1 MASQQQQ
8 PQQPRRAETQ
18 PQPQPQV
25 EPSQRGFSW
34 SQWLDTGSQGLSL
47 ATAATSAG
55 FSTAKFFTS
64 TGIEIA
70 KRATQYSLAL
80 PAYAYDLASA
90 DQDGT
95 AARGVHSI
103 VGSVFDGVSMLALGA
118 VDISGNI
125 TAAAL
130 GAASTG
136 LTSLSS
142 ALSSELAR
150 SLTSFA
156 RLVQRNWNHVDDA
169 TMPPGGIPQYSII
182 QITRALTAWVS
193 IQLVTRPA
201 HEQRILAGL
210 DELDIDQLQKEVQRL
225 KVADQQQHQRDA
237 PQAGADNSKPRITSE
252 SRIGTDG
259 GDVITAEIGQ
269 QHAPDTATTTPLT
282 VTKES
287 TQAPD
292 GQALTPAQ
300 TLLAFDRYSRLVLGI
315 YGGVAMRYFG
325 VDIPPPQQDPTVQG
339 AGVVPPPSQEQQQED
354 HDTELKHDEADF
366 LAAAATLDV
375 SQTYAEAE
383 ASGLMPGGWA
393 AEADGSDRFKF
404 VLDPEEIYPEGI
416 SGSTSVERDHNTP
429 GHITPPSRDN
439 SGAVPGPQQQPS
451 FNVLDHD
458 QRPPMTYS
466 LIDLISGKHD
476 DDVFHQLAGVQR
488 GTAEAGVYSSTSYN
502 TTGRPVP
509 SRPKFYVV
517 TDHSAQKVVLVL
529 RGTLTFGDVAADLTC
544 DSVPFENM
552 DTSRRQ
558 QEMDDELPDAPPS
571 KGQWHDDDKAYVV
584 HEGMYHTVL
593 SIGGSRQAPVHR
605 AVARALQQNPT
616 YDLDITGHSLGAGL
630 AALLALLWV
639 GLPALDDPVRH
650 DDKLVGRTS
659 VRSGLPPGRK
669 LHAYCFGVP
678 SVMSAPLGRRCAPF
692 ISSWTHSWDIVS
704 RFSLG
709 HVLDIRNACAW
720 LAYEERISQ
729 PVAPPKKSRATNAA
743 SKEERRK
750 ERRRAKSEKRD
761 QRRAKRAE
769 RKSSSRRGTA
779 SNASSRDPTEV
790 NEAASAVATDAAV
803 ALADR
808 GEPVLVGSPSGSSS
822 VSPFMP
828 VGTDDGMTESSVAGD
843 SDEEEDEDSS
853 DVDDEEEDEDED
865 EGEAEQPESSS
876 QRREGPPFDMTNL
889 IKQAFAH
896 VASAPKEGTVPG
908 ATASSSA
915 PPPNGQA
922 QTAYD
927 YTTSFIGRAAQPR
940 FASPIEEAE
949 ARRKTEEVFWSLR
962 RTLEANMRH
971 VELYPP
977 GDVMITYEEGD
988 LLVPARTVSALQK
1001 QKRRLFVLKDG
1012 EGKGM
1017 GRRQDVFGQIEF
1029 RTGFMARHMPHV
1041 YHHTLKAVLES

>member
-1 MASQQQQ
+1 MSSQQQHEQPPRAAEPEPEPEPGHEQQ
-8 PQQPRRAETQ
+8 PQRSFT
-18 PQPQPQV
+18 
-25 EPSQRGFSW
+25 W
-34 SQWLDTGSQGLSL
+34 SQLFDTGSQGLDL

-64 TGIEIA
+64 AGIEIA

-80 PAYAYDLASA
+80 PAYAFDLASA
-90 DQDGT
+90 DTDGS
-95 AARGVHSI
+95 AARGVHAI

-169 TMPPGGIPQYSII
+169 SMPPGGIPQYSII

-193 IQLVTRPA
+193 IQLVTRPM

-210 DELDIDQLQKEVQRL
+210 DELDIDHMQKEVKRL
-225 KVADQQQHQRDA
+225 KEEDQQQHQRDA
-237 PQAGADNSKPRITSE
+237 PQKPDDTNSKPRITSE
-252 SRIGTDG
+252 SRIGPDG

-269 QHAPDTATTTPLT
+269 QHSHEAPGGAAEATPLT
-282 VTKES
+282 VTKET
-287 TQAPD
+287 TQTPD
-292 GQALTPAQ
+292 GQPLTPAQ

-315 YGGVAMRYFG
+315 YGGVAMRYLG
-325 VDIPPPQQDPTVQG
+325 VDIPPPRQPQDPTTQG
-339 AGVVPPPSQEQQQED
+339 AGVVPPPEQQEEPQED

-366 LAAAATLDV
+366 LAAAATLDL

-383 ASGLMPGGWA
+383 ASGLMPGGWE

-404 VLDPEEIYPEGI
+404 VLDPEEIYPEQVF
-416 SGSTSVERDHNTP
+416 GSTAVERNHASP
-429 GHITPPSRDN
+429 GHTTPPSRDN
-439 SGAVPGPQQQPS
+439 SGTSAPRPPGPQQRAS

-466 LIDLISGKHD
+466 LIDLLSGKHD
-476 DDVFHQLAGVQR
+476 DDVFHQLAGVER
-488 GTAEAGVYSSTSYN
+488 GTAEAGVYSSTSYRS
-502 TTGRPVP
+502 TGRPVP

-517 TDHSAQKVVLVL
+517 TDHSAKKVVLVL

-552 DTSRRQ
+552 DASRPVP
-558 QEMDDELPDAPPS
+558 EMDELPDAPPS

-584 HEGMYHTVL
+584 HEGMYHTAV
-593 SIGGSRQAPVHR
+593 SIGGSRETPVHR
-605 AVARALQQNPT
+605 AVSRALAQNPA

-630 AALLALLWV
+630 AAILALLWV
-639 GLPALDDPVRH
+639 GLPHHEGDGGRVP
-650 DDKLVGRTS
+650 LVGRTS
-659 VRSGLPPGRK
+659 ARSGLPVGRK

-678 SVMSAPLGRRCAPF
+678 SVMSAPLGRRCVNF
-692 ISSWTHSWDIVS
+692 ISSWTHSFDVVS

-709 HVLDIRNACAW
+709 HVLDIRNAIAW
-720 LAYEERISQ
+720 LAYEERVSQ
-729 PVAPPKKSRATNAA
+729 PAPARSASASASARAAA
-743 SKEERRK
+743 REERRK
-750 ERRRAKSEKRD
+750 AKGQKRD
-761 QRRAKRAE
+761 QRRLKREE
-769 RKSSSRRGTA
+769 RRTASRRGTA
-779 SNASSRDPTEV
+779 AAGAGGMDPTEV
-790 NEAASAVATDAAV
+790 DVAASALADDAAA

-808 GEPVLVGSPSGSSS
+808 GEPVSDAAASFSSSPS
-822 VSPFMP
+822 PFVP
-828 VGTDDGMTESSVAGD
+828 VETDDEMTESSVAGD
-843 SDEEEDEDSS
+843 DDDE
-853 DVDDEEEDEDED
+853 DDEEEEEDVDEDE
-865 EGEAEQPESSS
+865 QPEPTT

-896 VASAPKEGTVPG
+896 IASAPKEGVPPSP
-908 ATASSSA
+908 SSSSQSQSQ
-915 PPPNGQA
+915 PDRA

-927 YTTSFIGRAAQPR
+927 YTASFLSRATQPR
-940 FASPIEEAE
+940 FSSPADERA
-949 ARRKTEEVFWSLR
+949 ARAKTEDVFWALR
-962 RTLEANMRH
+962 STLEANMRH

-977 GDVMITYEEGD
+977 GDVLVTFDEGD
-988 LLVPARTVSALQK
+988 LLGPGPGQK
-1001 QKRRLFVLKDG
+1001 KRLFLLKDG
-1012 EGKGM
+1012 EGSRGC
-1017 GRRQDVFGQIEF
+1017 GRRQAVFGQIEF
-1029 RTGFMARHMPHV
+1029 RTGFLARHLPQV
-1041 YHHTLKAVLES
+1041 YHGTLKAVLDT